1 MEIDNFDNSEKFKLI
16 KRDLRTLRTNL
27 FDENEINNWR
37 KLIIIYSLY
46 LLHLQ
51 IYLSYC
57 IMQYCNNSSNNN
69 FKMVFLF
76 FFLICNIRT
85 SYMYSIVNVYK
96 INQPL
101 AHNLHTNLKE
111 YFLF

>member
-1 MEIDNFDNSEKFKLI
+1 MEIDNSDKFKLI

-37 KLIIIYSLY
+37 KIIIIYSLY

-51 IYLSYC
+51 MYLSYC
-57 IMQYCNNSSNNN
+57 IIQYCNNNRNNN
-69 FKMVFLF
+69 DFKMVFLF

-101 AHNLHTNLKE
+101 ANNLHSNLKE